1 MKKFLSVLLVFG
13 CCVSLSGCGGSGG
26 NTSVVDGA
34 DQSEVQDYEAMMA
47 AEEEEMNED
56 PPVDE

>member
-13 CCVSLSGCGGSGG
+13 CCVSFNGCGGSG
-26 NTSVVDGA
+26 NTSVVDNA
-34 DQSEVQDYEAMMA
+34 DQSAVQSYEEMMA